1 MVEEPLCKAC
11 SVRNLSWIA
20 LLDKFKGDLDE
31 FVVSVVDECTPS
43 GWDSGG
49 SNGAV
54 VVGVGD
60 DWFADIEDDVTDD
73 NDDDIKS
80 LLVDPEVTSL
90 ETGLKMLPSL
100 DVLARMVAA
109 AAAAAAAATF
119 VVWDALSEK
128 TLFVEIPLVIV
139 TVDPVGDGIDL

>member
-1 MVEEPLCKAC
+1 M
-11 SVRNLSWIA
+11 
-20 LLDKFKGDLDE
+20 
-31 FVVSVVDECTPS
+31 
-43 GWDSGG
+43 
-49 SNGAV
+49 
-54 VVGVGD
+54 
-60 DWFADIEDDVTDD
+60 
-73 NDDDIKS
+73 
-80 LLVDPEVTSL
+80 TSL